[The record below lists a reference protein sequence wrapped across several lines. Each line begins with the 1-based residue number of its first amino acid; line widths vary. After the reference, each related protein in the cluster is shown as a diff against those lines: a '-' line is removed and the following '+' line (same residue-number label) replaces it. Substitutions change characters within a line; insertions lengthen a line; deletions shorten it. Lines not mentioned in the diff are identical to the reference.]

1 MTAESAPESPG
12 EEAPPPR
19 STRSRRRWWIALL
32 LVLAIVGASVAANQ
46 WSQRSARA
54 AKRELPAPRPI
65 PVVAVAAKQGDI
77 NVYLTGL
84 GSVTPLNTV
93 TVKSRVDGQIV
104 SVRFREGDIV
114 KRGDLLAEIDPRP
127 FQVQLTQAEGQM
139 AKDRASLDNARTDLA
154 RYQVLYQQGFIPK
167 QQLDTQAS
175 LVHQFEGTIEADQ
188 GQIDNARLQLTY
200 CRIVAPIGG
209 RLGLRLVDEGNVVHA
224 SDTTG
229 LVVITQLQPITVV
242 FTIAED
248 SLPSLLAKVRAGGQ
262 LRVDAFDRAQKQL
275 LATGSLL
282 TLDNQ
287 IDPNTGTV
295 KLKAQFPNVNNELFP
310 SQFVNARLLLEIKN
324 GVTLVPAAAIQ
335 RGAQGPF
342 IDVVKADH
350 TVEVRPVTLGDTEGD
365 EVSISK
371 GVSPGELVVTGS
383 SPGFAA
389 SSPVSLGRRCSC
401 RRSRTYA
408 LADAPATLSIN
419 TPCKARAWASSAP
432 GRDGWSSACARCP
445 RWWIST
451 AISRTRAW
459 RRHS

>member
-54 AKRELPAPRPI
+54 AKREPPAPRPI
-65 PVVAVAAKQGDI
+65 PVVAVAAKHGDI

-242 FTIAED
+242 FTED

-310 SQFVNARLLLEIKN
+310 SQFVNARLLLEVKN
-324 GVTLVPAAAIQ
+324 GITLVPAAAIQ

-371 GVSPGELVVTGS
+371 GVSPGELVVTDGADRLRE
-383 SPGFAA
+383 G
-389 SSPVSLGRRCSC
+389 SPVQVQSAR
-401 RRSRTYA
+401 
-408 LADAPATLSIN
+408 DQPPAPAQGS
-419 TPCKARAWASSAP
+419 
-432 GRDGWSSACARCP
+432 
-445 RWWIST
+445 
-451 AISRTRAW
+451 
-459 RRHS
+459 

>member
-54 AKRELPAPRPI
+54 AKREPPAPRPI

-242 FTIAED
+242 FAIAED

-310 SQFVNARLLLEIKN
+310 SQFVNARLLLEVKN
-324 GVTLVPAAAIQ
+324 GITLVPAAAIQ

-371 GVSPGELVVTGS
+371 GVSPGELVVTDGADRLRE
-383 SPGFAA
+383 G
-389 SSPVSLGRRCSC
+389 SPVQVQSAR
-401 RRSRTYA
+401 
-408 LADAPATLSIN
+408 DQPPAPAQGS
-419 TPCKARAWASSAP
+419 
-432 GRDGWSSACARCP
+432 
-445 RWWIST
+445 
-451 AISRTRAW
+451 
-459 RRHS
+459 